1 MNAIIIISDNFGGRE
16 NMKKTR
22 IIASV
27 LASILVGTS
36 FIYINEYA
44 SNTIFAADLLDYEEY
59 TEENLKYKIYADHV
73 TVGRCDEKAIGEI
86 IIPEK
91 IKGIPVTEIGSECFR
106 ECKGITSIIIPDSVE
121 AIGKRA
127 FLLCFSLNSVN
138 IPQNITV
145 IESGVFNSCT
155 SLKSITIPNSV
166 TQIESTAFMGCESF
180 ISVVIPDS
188 VKSIGVEAFLSC
200 THLSNITIPE
210 SVTSIELKAFAN
222 CPQLTIYGQKDSCAE
237 KYANEYNHRFVDLS
251 VAVPPSL
258 GDPNGDGAI
267 NAIDASEM
275 LTVYTKI
282 ATNKTKPTSNE
293 LAYCDVDKNGAV
305 NAVDASYVL
314 SFYAYNATSKTKIS
328 FTDYMKKK

>member
-1 MNAIIIISDNFGGRE
+1 
-16 NMKKTR
+16 MKKTR
-22 IIASV
+22 IIAAV
-27 LASILVGTS
+27 LASILAGTS
-36 FIYINEYA
+36 FIYVNEYA

-86 IIPEK
+86 IIPEE
-91 IKGIPVTEIGSECFR
+91 IKGIPVTEIGTECFR

-121 AIGKRA
+121 AIGKHA

-166 TQIESTAFMGCESF
+166 TQIESTAFIGCESF

-222 CPQLTIYGQKDSCAE
+222 CPRLTIYGQKDSCAE
-237 KYANEYNHRFVDLS
+237 KYANENNHRFVDLS
-251 VAVPPSL
+251 SL
-258 GDPNGDGAI
+258 GDSNGDGLI
-267 NAIDASEM
+267 NAIDASEI
-275 LTVYTKI
+275 LAIYSRI
-282 ATNKTKPTSNE
+282 ATNKTKPTSDE
-293 LAYCDVDKNGAV
+293 LAYCDVNKDGVV

-314 SFYAYNATSKTKIS
+314 SYYAYNATNKIKVTLPE
-328 FTDYMKKK
+328 FLKMK